1 MSWNL
6 GQLSTWLCDKVLVCR
21 SRPGFRVHTV
31 ERCTLYV
38 WMPSTCSLGDLKLI
52 HVSVK
57 DPRRT
62 LRSRGES
69 SYVQPQR
76 NMEVKTIN
84 YVGMPSNPWRDLLR
98 IGCVKAF
105 SQSILVRALIKF
117 FVWFGLV
124 LPGLTESDLGSLVS
138 GASMSLVQLPIKRV
152 GKGPERPFW
161 QKLSS
166 STSPDQDA
174 GQLVKCFLQGVV
186 PRRSDS
192 CVCHSSF
199 EVYVNSDTLLKKNNS
214 APQCMKWT
222 KVKLFS

>member
-1 MSWNL
+1 MLKLQEEILVSWNL
-6 GQLSTWLCDKVLVCR
+6 GQLSTWLCDKMLVCS
-21 SRPGFRVHTV
+21 SRPGFRAHAV

-76 NMEVKTIN
+76 NTEVKTIN
-84 YVGMPSNPWRDLLR
+84 YVGMPSNPWRDLR

-117 FVWFGLV
+117 LFGLV
-124 LPGLTESDLGSLVS
+124 WFYQGRPSLILAVLYLELVWALYSCLSNVLGKALKDLSDKSYHLPQVLIKML
-138 GASMSLVQLPIKRV
+138 AS
-152 GKGPERPFW
+152 
-161 QKLSS
+161 
-166 STSPDQDA
+166 
-174 GQLVKCFLQGVV
+174 
-186 PRRSDS
+186 
-192 CVCHSSF
+192 
-199 EVYVNSDTLLKKNNS
+199 
-214 APQCMKWT
+214 
-222 KVKLFS
+222 